1 MTGTFMKS
9 IRTVLL
15 PPLLLALTLLQGCG
29 FHLRGEV
36 SLLNEMSST
45 WIAGQ
50 GVSSGLTHSVGNA
63 IRNSN
68 GDTARSEKEA
78 SAILLLSNES
88 FSRQVATVGSD
99 GKVSE
104 YQLSYQLD
112 WELSNKQGTV
122 LREGTLKQR
131 ENYQYSANQLL
142 GKSQEEK
149 HLRQRMVREV
159 TRDLMRSLRQK

>member
-1 MTGTFMKS
+1 
-9 IRTVLL
+9 
-15 PPLLLALTLLQGCG
+15 
-29 FHLRGEV
+29 
-36 SLLNEMSST
+36 
-45 WIAGQ
+45 
-50 GVSSGLTHSVGNA
+50 